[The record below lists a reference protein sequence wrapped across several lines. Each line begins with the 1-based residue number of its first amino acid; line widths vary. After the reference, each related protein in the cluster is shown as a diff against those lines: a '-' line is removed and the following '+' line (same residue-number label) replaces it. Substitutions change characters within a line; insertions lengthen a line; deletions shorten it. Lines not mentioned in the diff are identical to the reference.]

1 MKPWRP
7 ENRALPD
14 RVNTLVVRGPWSVAR
29 GYLIR
34 RGTMGITKK
43 NREPA
48 SDGLKTP
55 ICRRATTD
63 NTRYATDPKTW
74 LSVDF
79 DRIDY
84 REAWKLQGKLL
95 RARKERRLE
104 NDIVLF
110 LEHPPVFTLGRRGGR
125 ECILVSD
132 AFLEKSGVEII
143 QVERGGNVTFHGPGQ
158 LVVYTIVDLHS
169 ARIKVVDFVA
179 GLEEVMLRTAENW
192 GISAE
197 RNSANRG
204 IWVGRHKMGS
214 IGIAVRRGISFHG
227 LALNVHTDLTAFSWI
242 QPCGL
247 QDVSMTTMQQESAYK
262 FTVQQVRA
270 VLKKQFETVFG
281 IKFVSKEL
289 NEFDSVFED
298 LTLTDG
304 V

>member
-1 MKPWRP
+1 MVVLNSKIKSPNP
-7 ENRALPD
+7 Q
-14 RVNTLVVRGPWSVAR
+14 NTVTPPGETRNSKL
-29 GYLIR
+29 
-34 RGTMGITKK
+34 
-43 NREPA
+43 A
-48 SDGLKTP
+48 S
-55 ICRRATTD
+55 R
-63 NTRYATDPKTW
+63 NTKTW

-84 REAWKLQGKLL
+84 REAWRLQGKLL

-104 NDIVLF
+104 YDIVLF

-132 AFLEKSGVEII
+132 AFLEKSGVEVI

-158 LVVYTIVDLHS
+158 LVVYPIVDLHT

-192 GISAE
+192 SISAE

-204 IWVGRHKMGS
+204 IWVGRNKMGS

-227 LALNVHTDLTAFSWI
+227 LALNVQTDLTAFSWI

-262 FTVQQVRA
+262 FTMQQVRA
-270 VLKKQFETVFG
+270 VLKKQFEAVFG

-289 NEFDSVFED
+289 NEFNSVF
-298 LTLTDG
+298 
-304 V
+304 